1 MVAKEGPIGHT
12 PALEAEM
19 RLSFVGITPDTPS
32 NGCPA
37 VYVDEDTGD
46 IWFQGPVVTGQE
58 ALAEVARHSPIGAT
72 ESVVRLPA
80 VMGPIIMEAVSGTYE
95 RGRRGPGEH

>member
-1 MVAKEGPIGHT
+1 LGT
-12 PALEAEM
+12 LPALEAEM
-19 RLSFVGITPDTPS
+19 RLSFVGITPDTPDS
-32 NGCPA
+32 QCPA

-46 IWFQGPVVTGQE
+46 IWFQGETVTDQE

-80 VMGPIIMEAVSGTYE
+80 VMGPIVMEAVSGTYE
-95 RGRRGPGEH
+95 RGRRGPGPHPRTG

>member
-1 MVAKEGPIGHT
+1 
-12 PALEAEM
+12 M
-19 RLSFVGITPDTPS
+19 RISFVGITPDTPS

-46 IWFQGPVVTGQE
+46 IWFQGPAVIDQE

-80 VMGPIIMEAVSGTYE
+80 VMGSIIMEAVNGTYE

>member
-1 MVAKEGPIGHT
+1 
-12 PALEAEM
+12 M

-46 IWFQGPVVTGQE
+46 LWFQGSAVIDPD
-58 ALAEVARHSPIGAT
+58 ALAEVARHSPLGAG
-72 ESVVRLPA
+72 ESVVKLPA
-80 VMGPIIMEAVSGTYE
+80 VMRAIVLEAASGTYE

>member
-1 MVAKEGPIGHT
+1 
-12 PALEAEM
+12 M
-19 RLSFVGITPDTPS
+19 RLSFIGITPDTPS

-46 IWFQGPVVTGQE
+46 LWFQGETVTDLA
-58 ALAEVARHSPIGAT
+58 ALAEVAQHSPIGSG

-80 VMGPIIMEAVSGTYE
+80 VMGAIVMEAVSGRYE
-95 RGRRGPGEH
+95 RGRHGPGEH